1 MSLKNKFMSNE
12 IPRRNQIDLYSPAEI
27 AISEAMKEVEK
38 SGCDVRLTD
47 AIMLLEKAKSK
58 VADYIDNIN

>member
-1 MSLKNKFMSNE
+1 MSNE